1 MATYLTSNTGST
13 KSTDRT
19 AGGSKPD
26 STPATGSST
35 TTVTG
40 AVTSVNGSVG
50 VGASPTTG
58 NVSVYL
64 NTTGVTAN
72 TYGSSTTVPVIAVNA
87 QGQITS
93 ATNTTISTL
102 TNPMTT
108 LGDSIYGGTSGAVT
122 RLAGNNTTRRQ
133 YHAQTGTGS
142 ASAAPVWVNG
152 PSYNVLDYGI
162 IADGSTDQT
171 SALNTLITSLPSF
184 ASLYFPSQSSAY
196 IINGTVSCA
205 TNSIC
210 IRGDGPNGTKI
221 FSSGTTNIVFSSSN
235 VGITIKDLYIQ
246 TNAVRVAGYPII
258 NISGGGNV
266 WLDNINAAITGDGIK
281 ISGIS
286 PFCSI
291 TNCYIQINSAGL
303 WDVYSNYSVSN
314 QTVYNNVTYICTS
327 AITGSSGNPV
337 PPADSSHWS
346 VASSN
351 PLSGYALQLL
361 GTAAQ
366 VTNNL
371 FRTYNGKPC
380 VYVTGGSTSNQYVNN
395 VFAGGGPRYQY
406 TPSAITSNGTN
417 VTFTMSNT
425 TGFNVGSFIV
435 SQNMTTNSYNGFFLI
450 TAVNTNTSV
459 VAKAFGTTPFYAVPS
474 SGTGTVGYGYVATI
488 AACMIIDTAGGYF
501 NESIL
506 ANNQFGAV
514 GYPSDPI
521 SAGLL
526 LDGTPANNSLEG
538 ILLDNNY
545 VDYGRVGI
553 LMMGQ
558 IPQQG
563 RISITGGTIV
573 GNGTNGGAGYPA
585 LGGIWVIKC
594 PGVSISNVLAAANFF
609 TSTPASSFYY
619 VYSDSSVVS
628 DGFRLTGSSS
638 SLEFWNGVT
647 YSQNAQYGITI
658 DGGPSSTPLNAIIVA
673 SNTLWGITHATQFLN
688 SGVNGSTRVA
698 GHGSNLLFYGTSN
711 PPTTDTSTYF

>member
-1 MATYLTSNTGST
+1 MATYFTSNTGNT

-26 STPATGSST
+26 NTPATGT
-35 TTVTG
+35 TASGGGTG
-40 AVTSVNGSVG
+40 PVTSVTGSVG

-258 NISGGGNV
+258 SVSGGGNV
-266 WLDNINAAITGDGIK
+266 WIDNINAAITGDGIK

-286 PFCSI
+286 PFCSV

-303 WDVYSNYSVSN
+303 WNPLYSYGVGS
-314 QTVYNNVTYICTS
+314 QTVYNNITYINTT
-327 AITGSSGNPV
+327 AITGSSGNAV
-337 PPADSSHWS
+337 PPADSTHWS

-395 VFAGGGPRYQY
+395 GFAGGGPRYQY
-406 TPSAITSNGTN
+406 NPTAITSDGTN
-417 VTFTMSNT
+417 VTFSMSNT
-425 TGFNVGSFIV
+425 TGFYPNSFIV
-435 SQNMTTNSYNGFFLI
+435 SRGMTTAGYNGFFLI
-450 TAVNTNTSV
+450 TTVNTNTSV
-459 VAKAFGTTPFYAVPS
+459 VAKAFGTTAFYAAPS
-474 SGTGTVGYGYVATI
+474 SGTGTVGYGYVSTI
-488 AACMIIDTAGGYF
+488 PACVIIDTAGGYF

-514 GYPSDPI
+514 GYPTDPI

-526 LDGTPANNSLEG
+526 LDGTPGSGSLEG

-545 VDYGRVGI
+545 ADYGRVGI
-553 LMMGQ
+553 LMMG
-558 IPQQG
+558 INATQG
-563 RISITGGTIV
+563 RVSISGGTIV
-573 GNGTNGGAGYPA
+573 GNGDGYLG
-585 LGGIWVIKC
+585 LGGIWAIRF
-594 PGVSISNVLAAANFF
+594 PGVSINNVLAAANPF
-609 TSTPASSFYY
+609 SVTPASSFYY
-619 VYSDSSVVS
+619 VYSDSSLTS

-638 SLEFWNGVT
+638 CNEFWNNYA
-647 YSQNAQYGITI
+647 YSNNAQYGITI
-658 DGGPSSTPLNAIIVA
+658 DGGPSSTALTAIIVA
-673 SNTLWGITHATQFLN
+673 SNTLWGQVHATQFLN
-688 SGVNGSTRVA
+688 SGVSGSTRVA

>member
-40 AVTSVNGSVG
+40 AVTSVSGSVG

-286 PFCSI
+286 PFCSV

-303 WDVYSNYSVSN
+303 WNPLYSYGVGN
-314 QTVYNNVTYICTS
+314 QTVYNNITYINTT
-327 AITGSSGNPV
+327 AITGSSGNAV
-337 PPADSSHWS
+337 PPADSTHWS

-395 VFAGGGPRYQY
+395 GFAGGGPRYQY
-406 TPSAITSNGTN
+406 NPTAITSDGTN
-417 VTFTMSNT
+417 ITFTMAST
-425 TGFNVGSFIV
+425 TGFYANSFIV
-435 SQNMTTNSYNGFFLI
+435 SRNMTTAGYNGFFLI
-450 TAVNTNTSV
+450 TSVTSTTV
-459 VAKAFGTTPFYAVPS
+459 IAKAFGTTAFYAAPS
-474 SGTGTVGYGYVATI
+474 SGTGTVGYGYVSTI
-488 AACMIIDTAGGYF
+488 PACVIIDTAGGYF

-514 GYPSDPI
+514 GYPTDPI

-526 LDGTPANNSLEG
+526 IDGTPVSSSLEG

-545 VDYGRVGI
+545 ADYGRVGI
-553 LMMGQ
+553 LMMGINATQ
-558 IPQQG
+558 A
-563 RISITGGTIV
+563 RVSITGGTIV
-573 GNGTNGGAGYPA
+573 GNGDGYLG
-585 LGGIWVIKC
+585 LGGIWAIRF
-594 PGVSISNVLAAANFF
+594 PGVSINNVLAAANPF
-609 TSTPASSFYY
+609 SVTPASSFYY
-619 VYSDSSVVS
+619 VYSDSSLTS

-638 SLEFWNGVT
+638 SNEFWNNYA
-647 YSQNAQYGITI
+647 YSNNAQYGITI
-658 DGGPSSTPLNAIIVA
+658 DGGPSSTALTAIIVA
-673 SNTLWGITHATQFLN
+673 SNTLWGQVHATQFLN